1 MGEVDDRAC
10 EDDRNAGS
18 PQGESL
24 QTPFILRTTRG
35 ALSCAVVT
43 RYPARIFRLP
53 LHPTLRLRGCPIPIG
68 SARDQGD
75 FNCVEDTE
83 TDTKKKS

>member
-1 MGEVDDRAC
+1 MQVQVEKQVMV
-10 EDDRNAGS
+10 
-18 PQGESL
+18 
-24 QTPFILRTTRG
+24 IVI
-35 ALSCAVVT
+35 VV
-43 RYPARIFRLP
+43 R
-53 LHPTLRLRGCPIPIG
+53 RGCPIPIG